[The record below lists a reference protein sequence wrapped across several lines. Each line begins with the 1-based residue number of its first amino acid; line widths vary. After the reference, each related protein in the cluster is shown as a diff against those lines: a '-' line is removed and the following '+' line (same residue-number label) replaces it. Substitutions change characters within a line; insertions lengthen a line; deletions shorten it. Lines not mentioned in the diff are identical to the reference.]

1 MVKKVN
7 FYESDLEGEDQ
18 GLDGSLKFAVI
29 FSSYEGKWVFCKHKD
44 RDTLESP
51 GGKWEKGERIEETAR
66 RELYEE
72 TGALEYDLY
81 PVADYGVVRDD
92 GDESLGRLY
101 YAKIHKLGP
110 LPEFEIERIQLFSD
124 LPDSWTFPD
133 IQPKLLEKIKNW
145 LTTAGI

>member
-1 MVKKVN
+1 MIKVN
-7 FYESDLEGEDQ
+7 FYEIDADAADQ
-18 GLDGSLKFAVI
+18 GREDRLKFAVI
-29 FSSYEGKWVFCKHKD
+29 VSRYDGKWVFCKHRN

-51 GGKWEKGERIEETAR
+51 GGTWEEGERIEQTAR

-81 PVADYGVVRDD
+81 PVVDYGVERDN
-92 GDESLGRLY
+92 GEESLGRLY
-101 YAKIHKLGP
+101 YAQIHKLGP
-110 LPEFEIERIQLFSD
+110 MPEFEIERIELRSD
-124 LPDSWTFPD
+124 LPTAWTFPD